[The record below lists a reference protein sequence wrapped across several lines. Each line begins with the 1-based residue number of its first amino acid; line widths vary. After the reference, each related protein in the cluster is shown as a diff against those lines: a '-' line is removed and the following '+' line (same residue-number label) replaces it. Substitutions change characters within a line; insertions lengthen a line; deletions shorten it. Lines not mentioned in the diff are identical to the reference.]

1 MSDPFLGMIALFGFN
16 FAPRGWAF
24 CNGQLLSIAQNT
36 ALFALLGTNFG
47 GNGTSTFGLP
57 DLRGRVPVGFGQ
69 GQGLSDITIGE
80 VSGVENLTLLLSN
93 MPSHTHTITLSNL
106 TGVLHVVD
114 GAGNSR
120 TPVGNVPAGEAA
132 GVTAM
137 YSNAAPNATTA
148 ASTVTVGGTGTT
160 GPAGS
165 SLPVNIR
172 NPYLGLNY
180 CIALTGIFPSRN

>member
-120 TPVGNVPAGEAA
+120 TPVGNVPAVEAA

-137 YSNAAPNATTA
+137 YSNA
-148 ASTVTVGGTGTT
+148 
-160 GPAGS
+160 
-165 SLPVNIR
+165 
-172 NPYLGLNY
+172 
-180 CIALTGIFPSRN
+180 

>member
-120 TPVGNVPAGEAA
+120 TPVGNVPAVEAA